1 MKIDSVIMNPPYS
14 MTYSADAIFKY
25 DPRFKN
31 FPLAPKSKADYM
43 FLLDGL
49 SRLSDNG
56 RMAILLPH
64 GVLFRGGSEEQIRI
78 KLIES
83 GYIDSVIGLPENL
96 FGNTAIPTVA
106 LVLCKDKKD
115 KSIFFIN
122 ASKEFEKTK
131 PTNTLAPENI
141 KRIKDAYKDKKD
153 IVKFAKNISYQQL
166 EANGFNLNIPRY
178 INNFDKEPPVDFVRV
193 QKEMED
199 IDREIEQTR
208 RNLYELSKNLVSST
222 KSKELQAL
230 VKMFG
235 KANYNDLSKIITN
248 AKFNEVMDTKDNLPS
263 KEFQQLA
270 IDFLDSLEVKENLQ
284 EQKIEKLKDTKKFLI
299 DNMFAESEVGNQ

>member
-14 MTYSADAIFKY
+14 LAYSADSVLKH
-25 DPRFKN
+25 DPRFQN
-31 FPLAPKSKADYM
+31 YPLAPKSKADYM

-49 SRLSDNG
+49 SRLKDNG

-64 GVLFRGGSEEQIRI
+64 GILFRGGSEEQIRI

-96 FGNTAIPTVA
+96 FSSTAIPTV
-106 LVLCKDKKD
+106 LLILRKDKKD

-122 ASKEFEKTK
+122 AAKEFKKTK
-131 PTNTLAPENI
+131 PVNTLAPENI
-141 KRIKDAYKDKKD
+141 KKIKDVWKDKKD
-153 IVKFAKNISYQQL
+153 ITKFAKNISYEQL
-166 EANGFNLNIPRY
+166 EANEFNLNIPRY
-178 INNFDKEPPVDFVRV
+178 INIHEVDPPIDFLQV

-199 IDREIEQTR
+199 IDREIEETR
-208 RNLYELSKNLVSST
+208 RSLYEISKNLVTST

-235 KANYNDLSKIITN
+235 KANYDDIPKIITDV
-248 AKFNEVMDTKDNLPS
+248 KFKEVMNTKTNLPTR
-263 KEFQQLA
+263 EFQQLT
-270 IDFLDSLEVKENLQ
+270 IDFLDGFEASEKLQ
-284 EQKIEKLKDTKKFLI
+284 ERKIEKLKDTKKFLL
-299 DNMFAESEVGNQ
+299 DNMFPESEVND